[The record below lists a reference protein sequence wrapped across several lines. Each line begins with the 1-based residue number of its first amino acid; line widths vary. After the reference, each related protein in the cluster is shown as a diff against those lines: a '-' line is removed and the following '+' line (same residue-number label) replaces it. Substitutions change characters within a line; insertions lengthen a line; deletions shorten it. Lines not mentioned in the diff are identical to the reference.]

1 MINVNVYRA
10 MWCGVGVTVSG
21 SLLSL
26 ITCLS
31 AVGAYELY
39 PTATTPENSN
49 STALPFYHPLGR
61 LNDATCNV
69 EEIEHANEGQ
79 LYCILQQLSNT
90 SFFRNFVVDLDHG
103 CPLTKKENNVNA
115 ITITDKDSKETSDDA
130 AETTKLTKNSRP
142 TTLPFISSQGPS
154 PSGTCS
160 GNLPEFIPEENEGK
174 QACDIEFDVPSPKE
188 SSLLLSAMKEGEEV
202 KSAVP
207 STGAE
212 TASLDDFECTT
223 SQEEEDEPLCEIK
236 EDEGILYSRTPLKG
250 FFSSALKAIWDAV
263 GWESEA
269 QKETFTWSAPSD
281 VIEGVVSMP
290 NEPCDVDFDAS
301 FWMDMCSQIKAGEGT
316 RIVNLVSNPE
326 RNTGYN
332 GTHIWKA
339 IYYENCMAL
348 DGNTTGPMCYEERVL
363 YRLLSGMH
371 ASTSISIAKYYFP
384 PSARKGRLNWEPNP
398 KYFMEKFGNH
408 PEYIRNLYFSYVVML
423 RALKKAKSF
432 LYNYEISTG
441 DIVDDETA
449 SVLLKRLL
457 DSDIL
462 SSCTNIF
469 SAFDESLMFKE
480 SSVLVEKKH
489 GVTLQQNFKGVFHN
503 ISSILDCVRCEK
515 CKLHGKMTMLGY
527 GAALKIL
534 LLPESAIS
542 TSSVSRNEIV
552 AFVNTIIKFS
562 ESIKDIRELT
572 HHYWESVKALPYQPS
587 SAIASSPSLSVLARA
602 DNTDTANPVFTMD
615 VATEDKLVDTAIG
628 AISALCRSKNI
639 SDEREAE
646 LVTLA
651 LHKDPGTLT
660 IAKYYA
666 NDLKKFLIHSIN
678 LAGPVNKKGRVTEV
692 ASDEKAVPDAIVV
705 GSGLAGLT
713 ATLNILDR
721 GGTVTLIEK
730 EHTIGGNSAKASSGI
745 NACCPL
751 GELNGD
757 NLLSFTS
764 DTVKSAGKSAQLSL
778 IETLTGNSAKAVEWL
793 QNRVHVD
800 LSVLAQLGGHSHKR
814 THRPSEGMVGAELI
828 FGLQREIKKYEKS
841 GKVRILLDTQV
852 SKLTYDGERVVGVDI
867 RSSFGAEN
875 NTKGTLP
882 AANVILAT
890 GGFASDRSS
899 GSYLDQYR
907 PELMKMPATAG
918 DFSTGDGIRLAME
931 LGAGTVDMDKIQLHP
946 TGWVDDSDPQNP
958 TKILAAELIRGVGG
972 LLLNKHGKRFCNELG
987 TRAYVTEKML
997 DHDPIY
1003 NQTKKWD
1010 KTVES
1015 PVFTLVLSSSAA
1027 EEGEKHVRFYTH
1039 KGLMHVFHGIHAL
1052 ADWMGVDVRVV
1063 KETITRYRE
1072 DAAAGIDV
1080 WGKTTFRGVPSENL
1094 ENEVFYAGK
1103 VTPVLHYCMG
1113 GITIDT
1119 EGHVIQKNGT
1129 LVQGLYAAGEVSGGV
1144 HGDNRLAGNSLLECT
1159 VFGMI
1164 VGRSIPLQEENK
1176 VVQISEKVSEKQSS
1190 DLRGTEISAKELAL
1204 HNSPEDCWVA
1214 IHGSVYDLT
1223 NFAEEHPPGAKSIW
1237 DVAGKDGTEP
1247 FQAVHSKNILED
1259 FQDVLKG
1266 VYVP

>member
-1 MINVNVYRA
+1 MININVYRA
-10 MWCGVGVTVSG
+10 MLCGVSVTVAG
-21 SLLSL
+21 SLSL
-26 ITCLS
+26 ISCPS
-31 AVGAYELY
+31 VVGAYESH
-39 PTATTPENSN
+39 PTASTTANSN
-49 STALPFYHPLGR
+49 STSLPFYHPFGR

-103 CPLTKKENNVNA
+103 CPLTKKENDVIA
-115 ITITDKDSKETSDDA
+115 IGSTDKDSKETMTHS
-130 AETTKLTKNSRP
+130 AEKDITKNSRP
-142 TTLPFISSQGPS
+142 SMLPFIASPESSL
-154 PSGTCS
+154 SGTCS

-174 QACDIEFDVPSPKE
+174 QACDIEFGESTSTVSSLFPSPK
-188 SSLLLSAMKEGEEV
+188 KEVEEV

-212 TASLDDFECTT
+212 TVALDDFECTT

-250 FFSSALKAIWDAV
+250 FFSTALKAIWDAV

-281 VIEGVVSMP
+281 VIEGEVSMP
-290 NEPCDVDFDAS
+290 SEPCDLDLGAS

-363 YRLLSGMH
+363 FRLLSGMH

-449 SVLLKRLL
+449 SVLLRRLL

-534 LLPESAIS
+534 LLPETAIS
-542 TSSVSRNEIV
+542 SSSVSRNEIV

-562 ESIKDIRELT
+562 ESIKDVRELT
-572 HHYWESVKALPYQPS
+572 HLYWESVRAVPYQPS
-587 SAIASSPSLSVLARA
+587 SAIAPSPSLSALATA
-602 DNTDTANPVFTMD
+602 NNTHTANPVFTMD
-615 VATEDKLVDTAIG
+615 GVTEDKLVDAAVG
-628 AISALCRSKNI
+628 AISALCRNKNI

-651 LHKDPGTLT
+651 LRKDPGTLT
-660 IAKYYA
+660 VAKYYA
-666 NDLKKFLIHSIN
+666 NDLKKFLIHSSN
-678 LAGPVNKKGRVTEV
+678 LASLVNKKGR
-692 ASDEKAVPDAIVV
+692 ASDVFIEEKAIPDAIVV

-745 NACCPL
+745 NACCPR
-751 GELNGD
+751 GELYGD
-757 NLLSFTS
+757 NLFSFTS
-764 DTVKSAGKSAQLSL
+764 DTIKSAGKSAKVSL

-793 QNRVHVD
+793 QSRVHVD

-841 GKVRILLDTQV
+841 GKVLILLDTQV
-852 SKLTYDGERVVGVDI
+852 SKLLHDGERVVGVDV
-867 RSSFGAEN
+867 RSSVGAITN
-875 NTKGTLP
+875 GTLS
-882 AANVILAT
+882 AAHVILAT
-890 GGFASDRSS
+890 GGFASDRSP

-931 LGAGTVDMDKIQLHP
+931 LGAGTIDMDKIQLHP
-946 TGWVDDSDPQNP
+946 TGWIDDSDPLNP

-972 LLLNKHGKRFCNELG
+972 LLLNKHGKRYLF
-987 TRAYVTEKML
+987 
-997 DHDPIY
+997 
-1003 NQTKKWD
+1003 
-1010 KTVES
+1010 
-1015 PVFTLVLSSSAA
+1015 F
-1027 EEGEKHVRFYTH
+1027 
-1039 KGLMHVFHGIHAL
+1039 
-1052 ADWMGVDVRVV
+1052 
-1063 KETITRYRE
+1063 
-1072 DAAAGIDV
+1072 
-1080 WGKTTFRGVPSENL
+1080 
-1094 ENEVFYAGK
+1094 
-1103 VTPVLHYCMG
+1103 
-1113 GITIDT
+1113 
-1119 EGHVIQKNGT
+1119 
-1129 LVQGLYAAGEVSGGV
+1129 
-1144 HGDNRLAGNSLLECT
+1144 
-1159 VFGMI
+1159 
-1164 VGRSIPLQEENK
+1164 IPLFSLQ
-1176 VVQISEKVSEKQSS
+1176 
-1190 DLRGTEISAKELAL
+1190 RY
-1204 HNSPEDCWVA
+1204 C
-1214 IHGSVYDLT
+1214 
-1223 NFAEEHPPGAKSIW
+1223 
-1237 DVAGKDGTEP
+1237 
-1247 FQAVHSKNILED
+1247 
-1259 FQDVLKG
+1259 
-1266 VYVP
+1266 